1 MERAANEA
9 AAKQQEE
16 SSKQTPITMTPS
28 GASSTTTPTP
38 STPVVQRDPTAVSQE
53 DVVKYYRPE
62 LVQRLASL
70 IGIVEVYLVL
80 NPSVSMLCINFV

>member
-9 AAKQQEE
+9 ATKQQEE
-16 SSKQTPITMTPS
+16 SSKQTTIGMTINITMIPS
-28 GASSTTTPTP
+28 GASATTTTTTTP

-70 IGIVEVYLVL
+70 IGIVEVYY
-80 NPSVSMLCINFV
+80 